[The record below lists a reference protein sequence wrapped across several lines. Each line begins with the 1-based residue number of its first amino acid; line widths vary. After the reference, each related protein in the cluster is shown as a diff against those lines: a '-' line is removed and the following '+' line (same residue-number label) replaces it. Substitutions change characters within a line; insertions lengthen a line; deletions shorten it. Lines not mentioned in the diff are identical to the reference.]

1 MKSSAAL
8 LVLRFM
14 LRYPWRVAAGL
25 GMAVAG
31 SLLGFV
37 FPGVTRWFL
46 DDIIPSGDA
55 SRILPAVG
63 IALGAMALRQLFY
76 SLRTVANNAFELQMT
91 HDLRSSLHDK
101 IQHLPLKWFDRQTT
115 GDILMR
121 MSNDVPATQ
130 RVIIEAIDQ
139 TAPALIQI
147 VVTIGV
153 MLWLHPQ
160 LALIAMIPVPLIA
173 SGGWIYSRWVHPRA
187 DEARESA
194 GDLSAL
200 LHDNIAGIRQ
210 IKSYTLEPEK
220 QRAFEHSSTTYRKQQ
235 TRLQRAWAIY
245 GPTMG
250 FFGDTGLILLIGFGS
265 WWAIQKEITPG
276 QLVQFLMLLAMLYE
290 PIGRLHTLM
299 SSAVTGLIAAPRVF
313 EILKMEESEDLQ
325 AGRHLEHVEGEI
337 RFVDVAFQYDDKR
350 LILDHVNMEVR
361 PHQTVALVGATGSG
375 KTTMF
380 QLLTRLYEPN
390 AGQILLD
397 GTPTSELSK
406 ASLRDAIGYV
416 SQDSYMFNTT
426 VRENL
431 LLGKFDA
438 TDDEL
443 WEALRLAS
451 AADFVERLE
460 GRLGAEVGERGSRL
474 SGGERQ
480 RLSIARAF
488 LKDAPILLLDEATSA
503 VDARSERLIQSALR
517 KLRKNRTC
525 LIIAHR
531 LSTVRDSDQIYVMRG
546 GKVLSHGTHDELV
559 QTCDYYADLARLS
572 FGASATE
579 EAA

>member
-1 MKSSAAL
+1 MKSSSAI

-46 DDIIPSGDA
+46 DDIIPSGDY
-55 SRILPAVG
+55 SRILPAVMF
-63 IALGAMALRQLFY
+63 ALGAMALRQLFY
-76 SLRTVANNAFELQMT
+76 ALRTVGNNAFELRMT
-91 HDLRSSLHDK
+91 HDLRSALHDK

-147 VVTIGV
+147 LVTSFV

-160 LALIAMIPVPLIA
+160 LALVTMIPVPFIA

-220 QRAFEHSSTTYRKQQ
+220 QRAFDQSSMTYRRQQ

-245 GPTMG
+245 GPAMG
-250 FFGDTGLILLIGFGS
+250 FFGDAGLILLIGFGS
-265 WWAIQKEITPG
+265 WWCIQKEITTG

-299 SSAVTGLIAAPRVF
+299 SSAVTGLISAPRVF

-325 AGRHLEHVEGEI
+325 SGRHLEHVEGDI
-337 RFVDVAFQYDDKR
+337 RFVDVCFRYDEKR
-350 LILDHVNMEVR
+350 LVLEHVNMDVR
-361 PHQTVALVGATGSG
+361 PQQTVALVGATGSG

-380 QLLTRLYEPN
+380 QLLTRLYEPTD
-390 AGQILLD
+390 GVILLD
-397 GTPTSELSK
+397 GAPIHENSK

-426 VRENL
+426 IRENL
-431 LLGKFDA
+431 LLGRFDA
-438 TDDEL
+438 TDDEI

-451 AADFVERLE
+451 AAEFVERLE

-488 LKDAPILLLDEATSA
+488 LKNAPILLLDEATSA
-503 VDARSERLIQSALR
+503 VDAKSERLIQTALR
-517 KLRKNRTC
+517 KLRRNRTC

-531 LSTVRDSDQIYVMRG
+531 LSTVRDADRIYVLRA
-546 GKVLSHGTHDELV
+546 GKVISNGTHDELV
-559 QTCDYYADLARLS
+559 RSCEYYGELARLS
-572 FGASATE
+572 FGASASE

>member
-25 GMAVAG
+25 SLAVAG

-46 DDIIPSGDA
+46 DDIIPSGDPT
-55 SRILPAVG
+55 RIGPAVAL
-63 IALGAMALRQLFY
+63 ALGAMFLRQLFY
-76 SLRTVANNAFELQMT
+76 SLRTLANNAFELQMT

-139 TAPALIQI
+139 TAPAIIQI

-153 MLWLHPQ
+153 MLWLHPM
-160 LALIAMIPVPLIA
+160 LALVAVIPVPLIA

-187 DEARESA
+187 DQARESA

-220 QRAFEHSSTTYRKQQ
+220 QRAFEQSSLSYRRQQ
-235 TRLQRAWAIY
+235 TRLQRAWAAY

-250 FFGDTGLILLIGFGS
+250 FFGDAGLVLLIGFGS
-265 WWAIQKEITPG
+265 WWCIQKEITTG

-299 SSAVTGLIAAPRVF
+299 SSAVAGLVAAPRVF

-325 AGRHLEHVEGEI
+325 SGIRLEDTDGHI
-337 RFVDVAFQYDDKR
+337 RFEDVSFRYDERR
-350 LILDHVNMEVR
+350 LIIDDVFLEVLPR
-361 PHQTVALVGATGSG
+361 QTVALVGATGSG
-375 KTTMF
+375 KTTLF

-390 AGQILLD
+390 EGRILLD
-397 GTPTSELSK
+397 GRPIQEISK

-416 SQDSYMFNTT
+416 SQESYMFNAT

-431 LLGKFDA
+431 MLGKLDA
-438 TDDEL
+438 TDEEM
-443 WEALRLAS
+443 WEALRMAS
-451 AADFVERLE
+451 AAEFVEKLE

-488 LKDAPILLLDEATSA
+488 LKNAPILLLDEATSA
-503 VDARSERLIQSALR
+503 VDARSERLIQGALR
-517 KLRKNRTC
+517 KLRSNRTC

-531 LSTVRDSDQIYVMRG
+531 LSTVRDADRIYVLRA
-546 GKVLSHGTHDELV
+546 GKVLSSGTHDELV
-559 QTCDYYADLARLS
+559 RTCDYYSELARLS
-572 FGASATE
+572 FGTPAAE